1 MTFTWA
7 SGSHRGRIRENNE
20 DAIYPEAGGRTDGGL
35 VVAVADG
42 MGGHVGGEIASRLA
56 IHAIVTKPDLPIAQ
70 RVYYANELILAE
82 ATDRQSLRGM
92 GTTLTAA
99 ELTPTGSLVIAHV
112 GDSRAYLFR
121 IGILE
126 QITNDHSVVAE
137 YLRSGAI
144 RPEDVATHPQRSML
158 TRALGL
164 DSEVVV
170 DVVERKVKEGDRLM
184 VCSDG
189 LTSMIADQR
198 IAQNLSGGTPEEAVW
213 TLIEAAN
220 QAGGHD
226 NISLV
231 VVDVGP

>member
-20 DAIYPEAGGRTDGGL
+20 DAVYPEAGGRTDGGL
-35 VVAVADG
+35 VIAVADG

-56 IHAIVTKPDLPIAQ
+56 ISAIATKPDLPIAQ
-70 RVYYANELILAE
+70 RVYYANELILRE

-99 ELTPTGSLVIAHV
+99 ELSPRGSFAIAHV

-121 IGILE
+121 AGILE

-137 YLRSGAI
+137 YLRSGSI

-164 DSEVVV
+164 DTEVEI
-170 DVVERKVKEGDRLM
+170 DVLEGKLNDGDRLM

-189 LTSMIADQR
+189 LTSMIADQG
-198 IAQNLSGGTPEEAVW
+198 IARNLSDRTPEEAVW

>member
-7 SGSHRGRIRENNE
+7 TGSHRGRVRDNNE
-20 DAIYPEAGGRTDGGL
+20 DSVYPTTGGKNEAGL

-56 IHAIVTKPDLPIAQ
+56 IEAVAGDADQTIAQ
-70 RVYYANELILAE
+70 RVSKANDLILAE
-82 ATDRQSLRGM
+82 AAANPELRGM

-99 ELTPTGSLVIAHV
+99 QLRPQRSLSIAHV
-112 GDSRAYLFR
+112 GDSRAYLMR

-126 QITNDHSVVAE
+126 QLTNDHSVVAE
-137 YLRSGAI
+137 YLRAGSI

-164 DSEVVV
+164 YEDIEV
-170 DVVERKVKEGDRLM
+170 DTLEAKTRKGDRLLL
-184 VCSDG
+184 CSDG
-189 LTSMIADQR
+189 LTSMVPEPR
-198 IAQNLSGGTPEEAVW
+198 IAEILRNGTPEEVVW
-213 TLIEAAN
+213 SLIEAAN
-220 QAGGHD
+220 QMGGHD
-226 NISLV
+226 NISVV

>member
-1 MTFTWA
+1 MTLTWA
-7 SGSHRGRIRENNE
+7 TGSHRGRIRENNE
-20 DAIYPEAGGRTDGGL
+20 DSVFPETGGRTDGAL

-42 MGGHVGGEIASRLA
+42 MGGHVGGEVASGLA
-56 IHAIVTKPDLPIAQ
+56 IEALATQTELTIAQ
-70 RVYYANELILAE
+70 RVSAANDLILSEVA
-82 ATDRQSLRGM
+82 DQSELRGM

-99 ELTPTGSLVIAHV
+99 EFSPPRSLVIAHI

-121 IGILE
+121 SSILE
-126 QITNDHSVVAE
+126 QLTSDHTVVAD
-137 YLRSGAI
+137 YLRAGSI

-164 DSEVVV
+164 YPNVEV
-170 DVVERKVKEGDRLM
+170 DVVETRIRSGDRLL

-189 LTSMIADQR
+189 LTSMLSDQR
-198 IAQNLSGGTPEEAVW
+198 IAAALGVGTPEETVW

>member
-7 SGSHRGRIRENNE
+7 TGSHRGRIRDNNE
-20 DAIYPEAGGRTDGGL
+20 DSVFPETGGRTDGPL

-42 MGGHVGGEIASRLA
+42 MGGHVGGEVASRLA
-56 IHAIVTKPDLPIAQ
+56 IAAVATNADLPIAH
-70 RVYYANELILAE
+70 RVSAANDLILAE
-82 ATDRQSLRGM
+82 VADNPELRGM

-99 ELTPTGSLVIAHV
+99 ELSPARSLIIAHV
-112 GDSRAYLFR
+112 GDSRAYLLR
-121 IGILE
+121 SGILE
-126 QITNDHSVVAE
+126 QLTNDHTVVAE
-137 YLRSGAI
+137 YLRAGSI

-164 DSEVVV
+164 YPEVEV
-170 DVVERKVKEGDRLM
+170 DVIEARAHRGDRLM

-189 LTSMIADQR
+189 LTSMVSNQR
-198 IAQNLSGGTPEEAVW
+198 IAAGLGLETPEEAVW

-226 NISLV
+226 NISLA
-231 VVDVGP
+231 VVDVGS

>member
-7 SGSHRGRIRENNE
+7 TGSHRGRIRTNNE
-20 DAIYPEAGGRTDGGL
+20 DAIYPETGGRTDGRL

-56 IHAIVTKPDLPIAQ
+56 IGALTTEPDLPIPQAVS
-70 RVYYANELILAE
+70 RANDLILAE
-82 ATDRQSLRGM
+82 AAENPALLGM

-99 ELTPTGSLVIAHV
+99 ELLPTGSIVIGHV
-112 GDSRAYLFR
+112 GDSRAYLLR
-121 IGILE
+121 SGILE
-126 QITNDHSVVAE
+126 QLTKDHSVVAE
-137 YLRSGAI
+137 YLRAGSI

-164 DSEVVV
+164 DPDIDV
-170 DVVERKVKEGDRLM
+170 DVIEAPIHTGDRLL

-189 LTSMIADQR
+189 LTSMVGDER
-198 IAQNLSGGTPEEAVW
+198 IAGFLGLGTSEEAVW

-220 QAGGHD
+220 HLGGHD
-226 NISLV
+226 NISLA
-231 VVDVGP
+231 VVDVGS

>member
-1 MTFTWA
+1 MTLTWA
-7 SGSHRGRIRENNE
+7 TGSHRGRIRENNE
-20 DAIYPEAGGRTDGGL
+20 DSVFPETGGKTDGTL

-56 IHAIVTKPDLPIAQ
+56 IEAITTDPNLPIAQ
-70 RVYYANELILAE
+70 RVSVANDLILAQVAHQPE
-82 ATDRQSLRGM
+82 LSGM

-99 ELTPTGSLVIAHV
+99 ELRAVGSLVIAHV
-112 GDSRAYLFR
+112 GDTRAYLLR
-121 IGILE
+121 TGKLE
-126 QITNDHSVVAE
+126 QLTDDHSVVAE
-137 YLRSGAI
+137 YLRAGSI

-164 DSEVVV
+164 YPNVEV
-170 DVVERKVKEGDRLM
+170 DVIETIMLSGDRFL

-189 LTSMIADQR
+189 LTSMVPDRR
-198 IAQNLSGGTPEEAVW
+198 IAETLALGTPEEAVW

-226 NISLV
+226 NISLA
-231 VVDVGP
+231 VVDVGS

>member
-1 MTFTWA
+1 MIFTWA
-7 SGSHRGRIRENNE
+7 AGSHRGRIRDNNE
-20 DAIYPEAGGRTDGGL
+20 DSVFPETGGQTDGPL

-42 MGGHVGGEIASRLA
+42 MGGHVGGEVASRLA
-56 IHAIVTKPDLPIAQ
+56 IEAISTETDSPIAE
-70 RVYYANELILAE
+70 RISAANRLILTKVQANP
-82 ATDRQSLRGM
+82 QLRGM

-99 ELTPTGSLVIAHV
+99 ALAPVGSLIVAHV

-121 IGILE
+121 SGILE
-126 QITNDHSVVAE
+126 QLTTDHTVVAE
-137 YLRSGAI
+137 YLRAGSI

-164 DSEVVV
+164 YPEVEV
-170 DVVERKVKEGDRLM
+170 DVIETKVRPGDRLM
-184 VCSDG
+184 LCSDG
-189 LTSMIADQR
+189 LSSMVDHER
-198 IAQNLSGGTPEEAVW
+198 IAGALTNGAPEEAVW

-226 NISLV
+226 NITLA